1 MASLQQLSLS
11 ILNDHNNA
19 NTTATTSQVS
29 MERSIVCKHRRS
41 SSMLVYGKGR
51 KQSLSSIDKSLVTT
65 PTTKIPNRFEIA
77 AYNNLKDE
85 WNIVSEYI
93 PATTITR
100 VIGVSS
106 FEAYNAFVLLVKDN
120 TLTCHLLIINLLGQ
134 LQIDYKILLNIGEE
148 PLCFDIDQQRRE
160 ILIGFLHSPIILCY
174 YTSLEQNLIENNK
187 IVITL
192 RRKFKMI
199 NNMGNYPV
207 DIKTVDLLGFS
218 LVLSDSGNI
227 ICFDSSRF
235 DIIYILESTLFIFK
249 PVRLWTDR
257 FGSCFVVQLEARP
270 TCVIGIDGTVIS
282 SSSSDSG
289 SGGIVGVGNINTSN
303 DGGDQQIEIWSPPD
317 TYAACDS
324 GLFGRVVIPLQG
336 TLLGLTIETIRSDRI
351 DTLLFILTS
360 RLRVYL
366 WKPNHNGKIYLECML
381 ALNISDLLYKSLQ
394 QPIDNRHHHHD
405 NYFPNLHQY
414 FGTYQFSSNIPL
426 MPTSSSTCTIG
437 VYNIIFM
444 LGIHVSSIIEAQY
457 QQTYHDIAMIKSQI
471 EQSDNPTQAIVRTH
485 EVENTLLDDF
495 LLFQNLNQNRKYKSS
510 LLINRNISSISRDNS
525 YKSALSDV
533 DANSMMSET
542 LQSILNDIA
551 NEEDDGMIRSPSRSS
566 SDGDGN
572 DDQSK
577 IISLQSE
584 GRNIT
589 STTLTEI
596 GKDSMERLIT
606 TPNAQQTSSSL
617 IMYTDSLS
625 FLPLVGKTIEG
636 AIPTNNSNQVT
647 SRLEQG
653 LNNITYDNDDAVRL
667 QQLQTPSTVYFIPT
681 NMLMFN
687 NQSIN
692 QAIKNSQNHYQNISL
707 FRICQPYGLMMF
719 SSNQFSKDYSS
730 YQSKID
736 QSINGKALSSSS
748 TTTTTLT
755 TTATSSELNRYND
768 YKLATYLLSRK
779 GLLDVDNDI
788 STLNNLD
795 ELTFNLCSIADRTS
809 WLGIFTTFKEG
820 YVFKLNSPPF
830 SSGFTAAATTTTAPV
845 RVEFNIKHTTVT
857 TFLLHADIFLQAP
870 SLQQQQQQQQQQQH
884 NNNNKSRNSTT
895 STTTSISKS
904 KMITTTRSS
913 QNSLLVDSKY
923 EFTLF
928 MIGDSEGNINFSIV
942 GNSNVMTT
950 NSFKAHSSSILLILS
965 TGDSMKPLWRLSSEY
980 DENNNVIPTVIP
992 GSAII
997 IISIDGDV
1005 KIFQPIFIPQYND
1018 GAGKK
1023 TFNKLFLSYDIEWKL
1038 TGLFNVSKI
1047 IDINTNGQQNN
1058 LKTKEIKESSA
1069 EVGKECN
1076 KEHKGFHILNPVSAK
1091 LDPTGM
1097 YILISFKNG
1106 LIELWPIPGLAY
1118 TSGDVITNIAT
1129 VQQCLRCFEVHFDI
1143 VHDINISI
1151 YLNDSTICD
1160 NNIHKEN
1167 EKSIDIIDHFA
1178 AYVRGNNNLKRTI
1191 GYTYKQLLKL
1201 SYYSSLVTSSRDYSI
1216 ILWHFTIEDNG
1227 YESSACMFLC
1237 PYPCRRFKF
1246 SSIPYHGI
1254 CENIHI
1260 DTNDNRNINLWRVYG
1275 IIKGNVIIVIE
1286 DERDRLCFYD
1296 DSIGL
1301 EKMISKSSSSSSSS
1315 KEKNMYNDDI
1325 KALNK
1330 LYGTRKEGLPSIPYI
1345 LSMPTTSSILKS
1357 SALVRGI
1364 ALGTNLRKEEKNE
1377 HSNSSWSLIEKWA
1390 CRSYDEMN
1398 LLIACLHYDDHN
1410 NNNNN
1415 NNCNRKKMLVD
1426 IPITTA
1432 HPTTVDF
1439 EDDDVIELTLQ
1450 PSSRGLIFNTNKTT
1464 DNNLILI
1471 DNDKNKNNMIKNQKK
1486 IVEKGLRMVIDDAD
1500 DDDDNNNNNNNSI
1513 YPLLG
1518 SSRVVLDRTMTNEA
1532 KDSFNHFIPPLSS
1545 TGIGGGG
1552 SNKKAIDDD
1561 FIKDFPT
1568 ITNNSFGDHINTAA
1582 VMKETTAAAAAA
1594 ITTMETKFNTIA
1606 RLQNSPI
1613 TMNEILSD
1621 YMGETMYPQET
1632 LVIDLTLQP
1641 SSRRSNTRSG
1651 SPSRSLQ
1658 QFLHVHG
1665 YSSPL
1670 PTTAGSTSGFG
1681 EMIITSPT
1689 GDECSSSN
1697 RDEIRPKI
1705 TTLADMARE
1714 ATPKYVIVK
1723 SKDLFDNLSPSKQ
1736 KNYENSTLQTILLKL
1751 DDEEDDNDGSL
1762 GHDKNVL
1769 KIRSQELFEP
1779 EFTESSVYVGTFKSG
1794 SADSLKS
1801 GMSIVVQSSGLEF
1814 IDQMNLD
1821 AVVNSDSISVL
1832 SDDLDSEPSSARSAV
1847 GGGRGIMNKN
1857 SDEKFKVRNGM
1868 SYVVPMNKKGSSVN
1882 LKGIALSS
1890 EHNISIRPIAT
1901 TDASTTLQL
1910 LDHSKFGLISA
1921 SQRKSDDSDIN
1932 DSDFNSN
1939 ISSLASRGNNMKNK
1953 GKPIQHKSQVF
1964 TFDSNVDN
1972 MMKIKQKRVENFME
1986 KLSDRV
1992 GADKVQAHQN
2002 RVLEAS
2008 SSIAPNYFDR
2018 SAKPIYVERKKP
2030 QVIPLQSKRFDKKED
2045 KPYTSRY
2052 STPIGDSNALN
2063 NEDLNSTGSDDSDG
2077 TFTSSDFMINSF
2089 GDSEFSR
2096 SALLDINRILE
2107 EVSPEERQQYDTF
2120 IEDVKRK
2127 LIEVM
2132 NQFYHDITKR
2142 GKKKKVMKRLVEYF
2156 RTLVLNVED
2165 SMIEAAKLNMD
2176 INLNFNNTTD
2186 TTINLSVSSDHG
2198 GRLYL
2203 IVVRHPLN
2211 ESFRHL
2217 DTFITLT
2224 TLLSIPGLVAYH
2236 TLELEPNSR
2245 KDITFHDLNSQTE
2258 YRIYGIANATDAKM
2272 MPINDDVKEAVYIIV
2287 NTKYENLDI
2296 EWNQLTEHM
2305 QLIEMKAAMRC
2316 KWIRELAM
2324 KNIPEI
2330 ILPIE
2335 FDGKLNKKTNTSKS
2349 GTSPSVSR
2357 PSSRGKSATKS
2368 RPTSRNSKTDS
2379 PNSKSRRNSRTS
2391 DDDNTVVAATPRSNK
2406 SGNSGS
2412 RSVNRNND
2420 LVDST
2425 KNLLLMEAFKL
2436 WWLNEK
2442 NSARSFFLL
2451 SEIIFVSKDDNII
2464 KSFIESGISTQDDIE
2479 ILQKYCIK
2487 LSLIIEKQSDDNLS
2501 RDNYRSDN
2509 ADNDMM
2515 TIKSLPTR
2523 DQLDISFVKFRSW
2536 YKGGQI
2542 LRKFSEN
2549 TKDNNNITAT
2559 VIPITE
2565 GLSRKV
2571 GPNILKILNNQ
2582 LETRTKFLQNRIS
2595 DVDTCACKI
2604 SELIAGY
2611 QFAQLCGFTEDDLAL
2626 KRNKLTPKVCCI

>member
-1 MASLQQLSLS
+1 MTSLQQLSLS
-11 ILNDHNNA
+11 ILNDHNNV
-19 NTTATTSQVS
+19 NTTTSQVS

-51 KQSLSSIDKSLVTT
+51 KHSSSGIDNSSATT
-65 PTTKIPNRFEIA
+65 LTTKIPNRFEIA

-85 WNIVSEYI
+85 WDIVSEYI

-134 LQIDYKILLNIGEE
+134 LQIDYKILLNVGEE

-160 ILIGFLHSPIILCY
+160 ILIGFLNSPIILCY

-192 RRKFKMI
+192 RRRFKMI
-199 NNMGNYPV
+199 DNMGNYPV
-207 DIKTVDLLGFS
+207 DIKTVDLLGFC

-227 ICFDSSRF
+227 ICYDSSRF

-257 FGSCFVVQLEARP
+257 FGSSFVIQLETRP
-270 TCVIGIDGTVIS
+270 TCVVGIDGTII
-282 SSSSDSG
+282 SSSDSD
-289 SGGIVGVGNINTSN
+289 SGGSFVGVGNSNTSN
-303 DGGDQQIEIWSPPD
+303 DDGDQQIEIWSPPD

-336 TLLGLTIETIRSDRI
+336 TLLGLTIETIRSDHI

-366 WKPNHNGKIYLECML
+366 WKPNHKGKIYLECML

-405 NYFPNLHQY
+405 TFFPNLHQY

-471 EQSDNPTQAIVRTH
+471 KQSDNPTQAIVRTH

-510 LLINRNISSISRDNS
+510 LLIHKNISSISRDNS

-533 DANSMMSET
+533 DANSLMSET

-551 NEEDDGMIRSPSRSS
+551 NEEDGDDRMRSPSRSS
-566 SDGDGN
+566 SDGDGY

-584 GRNIT
+584 RRNIT
-589 STTLTEI
+589 STSLIEI
-596 GKDSMERLIT
+596 GKDSIERIIT
-606 TPNAQQTSSSL
+606 TPNAAQQTSSSL

-647 SRLEQG
+647 SSLEQG
-653 LNNITYDNDDAVRL
+653 LNNITYDNDEDIRL

-681 NMLMFN
+681 NILMFN

-692 QAIKNSQNHYQNISL
+692 QAIKNSPNNHHHYQNISL

-719 SSNQFSKDYSS
+719 SSSQFSKDYSC
-730 YQSKID
+730 YQSKVD
-736 QSINGKALSSSS
+736 QSINGKAFSS
-748 TTTTTLT
+748 TTTTTLAT
-755 TTATSSELNRYND
+755 TTATNSELNRYND

-795 ELTFNLCSIADRTS
+795 ELTFNLCSIAYRTS

-830 SSGFTAAATTTTAPV
+830 SSGLTAATTTTTAPI

-870 SLQQQQQQQQQQQH
+870 SPQQQQQQH
-884 NNNNKSRNSTT
+884 NNNNNKSRNST
-895 STTTSISKS
+895 TTTSISKS

-913 QNSLLVDSKY
+913 RNSLLVDSKY

-942 GNSNVMTT
+942 GYNNVMTT
-950 NSFKAHSSSILLILS
+950 NSFKAHNSSILLILS

-1018 GAGKK
+1018 GVGKK
-1023 TFNKLFLSYDIEWKL
+1023 TFDKLFLSYEIEWKL

-1047 IDINTNGQQNN
+1047 IYININDQQNN
-1058 LKTKEIKESSA
+1058 LKSKEIKISSE
-1069 EVGKECN
+1069 EVGKYN
-1076 KEHKGFHILNPVSAK
+1076 QEHKGYHILNPVSAK

-1129 VQQCLRCFEVHFDI
+1129 VQQCLRCFEVHFNL

-1178 AYVRGNNNLKRTI
+1178 AYVRGNKNLKRTI

-1216 ILWHFTIEDNG
+1216 ILWYFTIEDNG
-1227 YESSACMFLC
+1227 FESSACMFLC

-1246 SSIPYHGI
+1246 SSIPYNGI
-1254 CENIHI
+1254 CDNIHL
-1260 DTNDNRNINLWRVYG
+1260 DNNDNMNINLWRVYV

-1286 DERDRLCFYD
+1286 DERGRLCHYD
-1296 DSIGL
+1296 ESIGL
-1301 EKMISKSSSSSSSS
+1301 ETMISKSSLSSSS
-1315 KEKNMYNDDI
+1315 KEKNMFTDDI

-1345 LSMPTTSSILKS
+1345 LSMPTTSSVLKS

-1377 HSNSSWSLIEKWA
+1377 HGNSSWNLIEKWA
-1390 CRSYDEMN
+1390 CRSFDEMN
-1398 LLIACLHYDDHN
+1398 LLISCLHYDDNNIIN
-1410 NNNNN
+1410 NNYS
-1415 NNCNRKKMLVD
+1415 RKKLLAD

-1450 PSSRGLIFNTNKTT
+1450 PSSRGLVFNTTKTT
-1464 DNNLILI
+1464 DNNLMLI
-1471 DNDKNKNNMIKNQKK
+1471 DDDKIKNNIVKTQKK
-1486 IVEKGLRMVIDDAD
+1486 IVEKGIRMVIDDDD
-1500 DDDDNNNNNNNSI
+1500 DDDDNNNSV

-1518 SSRVVLDRTMTNEA
+1518 SSRVVLDRTMTSEA
-1532 KDSFNHFIPPLSS
+1532 KVSFNHFIPPLSS
-1545 TGIGGGG
+1545 TGIGSGGSG

-1561 FIKDFPT
+1561 FITDFPT
-1568 ITNNSFGDHINTAA
+1568 ITNNNFGDYINTTA
-1582 VMKETTAAAAAA
+1582 VLKETTPAAAVAA
-1594 ITTMETKFNTIA
+1594 ITTMEAKLNNTIV
-1606 RLQNSPI
+1606 RQQNSPI

-1621 YMGETMYPQET
+1621 YMGETMHPQET

-1641 SSRRSNTRSG
+1641 SSRRSNTRSS

-1670 PTTAGSTSGFG
+1670 PTTAGSSSGGLG

-1689 GDECSSSN
+1689 GDEFSSSN
-1697 RDEIRPKI
+1697 REEIRPKI

-1723 SKDLFDNLSPSKQ
+1723 SKDLFDNSSPSKQ

-1751 DDEEDDNDGSL
+1751 DDEENDSDDNDCSIG
-1762 GHDKNVL
+1762 GHDKNSL
-1769 KIRSQELFEP
+1769 KIRNQELFEP
-1779 EFTESSVYVGTFKSG
+1779 EFTQSSVHVGTFKSG
-1794 SADSLKS
+1794 SDSLKS

-1832 SDDLDSEPSSARSAV
+1832 SDDLDSEPSSARD
-1847 GGGRGIMNKN
+1847 GGGRGIMTKHY
-1857 SDEKFKVRNGM
+1857 DEKFKVRNGM

-1882 LKGIALSS
+1882 LKGIAFSS

-1901 TDASTTLQL
+1901 TDTSTTLHL
-1910 LDHSKFGLISA
+1910 LDSSKFGLISA

-1932 DSDFNSN
+1932 DSVVNSN

-1953 GKPIQHKSQVF
+1953 GKPIHHTSQIF
-1964 TFDSNVDN
+1964 AFDSKVDN
-1972 MMKIKQKRVENFME
+1972 MMKIKQQREKNFME

-2002 RVLEAS
+2002 RVVEAS
-2008 SSIAPNYFDR
+2008 SSVAPNYFDR
-2018 SAKPIYVERKKP
+2018 SAKPIYVERKKT

-2052 STPIGDSNALN
+2052 STPIGNSNTLN
-2063 NEDLNSTGSDDSDG
+2063 NEDLNSTGSDDSDS

-2107 EVSPEERQQYDTF
+2107 EVSAEERQQYDAF

-2132 NQFYHDITKR
+2132 NQFYHDIAKR

-2156 RTLVLNVED
+2156 RTLVSNVED

-2176 INLNFNNTTD
+2176 INLNLNNSTD
-2186 TTINLSVSSDHG
+2186 ATINLSVSSDHG

-2203 IVVRHPLN
+2203 IVVKHPLN

-2245 KDITFHDLNSQTE
+2245 KDITFHDLNCQTE
-2258 YRIYGIANATDAKM
+2258 YRIYGIANATDVKM
-2272 MPINDDVKEAVYIIV
+2272 MPINDDVKEAVYIVV

-2324 KNIPEI
+2324 KNVPEI

-2335 FDGKLNKKTNTSKS
+2335 FDGKMNKKTKNSKS

-2379 PNSKSRRNSRTS
+2379 PNSKSRRNSKSS
-2391 DDDNTVVAATPRSNK
+2391 DDDNTVSATPRSNK

-2442 NSARSFFLL
+2442 NPARSFFLL
-2451 SEIIFVSKDDNII
+2451 SEIIFVSKDNNIV
-2464 KSFIESGISTQDDIE
+2464 KSFIESGISTQDE
-2479 ILQKYCIK
+2479 VETLQNYCIM
-2487 LSLIIEKQSDDNLS
+2487 LSSIIEKQSDNT
-2501 RDNYRSDN
+2501 
-2509 ADNDMM
+2509 DNDI
-2515 TIKSLPTR
+2515 IKSLPTR

-2542 LRKFSEN
+2542 LREFSE
-2549 TKDNNNITAT
+2549 DNIKITAT
-2559 VIPITE
+2559 IAPIVE
-2565 GLSRKV
+2565 GLNRKV

-2582 LETRTKFLQNRIS
+2582 LEIRTKFLQNRIN

-2604 SELIAGY
+2604 TELISGY

-2626 KRNKLTPKVCCI
+2626 KRNKLTPKVCCIKIYLCLHIFIFPSMYP